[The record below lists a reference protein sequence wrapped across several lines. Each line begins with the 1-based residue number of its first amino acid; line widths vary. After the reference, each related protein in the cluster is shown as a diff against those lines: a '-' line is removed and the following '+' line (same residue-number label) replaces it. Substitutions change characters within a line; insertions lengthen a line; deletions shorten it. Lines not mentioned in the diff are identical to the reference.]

1 MTIKEMTYDF
11 KIKLDKVDSLSKKN
25 FLPNEI
31 DWILNEAIALFVKQR
46 YGQNNSKRAGFESV
60 QKRTDDLRTLQ
71 IKSPSAIQPG
81 VVPVRHQGDIYEF
94 AISDFKFPY
103 WFLTRLSAKAKLED
117 CEKVISIRQTQHDD
131 LNVALQ
137 DEFFKPDFVW
147 GEALAVEARTD
158 ETTNSKGSI
167 YIYTDGFEI
176 IEIYPEYLKEPNKVW
191 SGTYNS
197 LNGTYTIGQPAVN
210 CDLPEHTHSEIV
222 DLAVLECSRIIEHPQ
237 FYQLRQQKIKENE

>member
-1 MTIKEMTYDF
+1 MSGEQDPSTHIFVTKRDGQRQ
-11 KIKLDKVDSLSKKN
+11 L
-25 FLPNEI
+25 
-31 DWILNEAIALFVKQR
+31 LNETKLQIRLERVAR
-46 YGQNNSKRAGFESV
+46 
-60 QKRTDDLRTLQ
+60 DLRQ
-71 IKSPSAIQPG
+71 AVAVQSES
-81 VVPVRHQGDIYEF
+81 
-94 AISDFKFPY
+94 S
-103 WFLTRLSAKAKLED
+103 
-117 CEKVISIRQTQHDD
+117 
-131 LNVALQ
+131 NV
-137 DEFFKPDFVW
+137 
-147 GEALAVEARTD
+147 D